1 MEFTTLTEKEF
12 RDFIKDYPQSSF
24 LQTIELA
31 NLKKELGS
39 IPHLVGVKKKNK
51 VIAATLI
58 LEEKSIL
65 GQKTFYAPRGYLIDY
80 HDFELLKFF
89 SDELIK
95 YVKAHKGFRITIDPN
110 VIYRMRSSEGDILN
124 DDKDKDDL
132 TMENLKKLG
141 YKYFGFN
148 LYAETYQVRWEY
160 RLKLDEDYETKKA
173 KFSKSTRKNIDACY
187 KKGLKVREGKLEDL
201 DSMTEIFDVTSK
213 RKEFD
218 SRSLEYYKKMYHHMK
233 DLMTIYIAYLDPDV
247 YLADTK
253 ELLKEAEAEKEV
265 ILGKMKTSIVGSKLT
280 NQMESVEKQIEK
292 YKEELKVAEQFKK
305 DYPDGKDI
313 GALLSLRSGDEYLTL
328 SSGMLKEY
336 SRFTPKYAMYDYH
349 IKEAY
354 KEGFKWV
361 DFYGIT
367 GDFNKDSKY
376 YGMYEIKKGFNGNV
390 VELIGQFELKTG
402 FVYNIYNLGKKVKNI
417 IKRK

>member
-12 RDFIKDYPQSSF
+12 RDFTSNYEQASF
-24 LQTIELA
+24 MQTVELA
-31 NLKKELGS
+31 NLKRELGS
-39 IPHLVGVKKKNK
+39 IPHFVGVKKGKK
-51 VIAATLI
+51 VVAATLI
-58 LEEKSIL
+58 LEENSIL
-65 GQKTFYAPRGYLIDY
+65 GHKTFYAPRGYLIDY
-80 HDFELLKFF
+80 HDYDLLKFF

-110 VIYRMRSSEGDILN
+110 VVYRMRSSEGDILN

-187 KKGLKVREGKLEDL
+187 KKGLKVRIGKIEDL

-213 RKEFD
+213 RKDFD
-218 SRSLEYYKKMYHHMK
+218 SRSLDYYKKMYNHMK
-233 DLMTIYIAYLDPDV
+233 DLMTIYIAYLDPDI

-253 ELLKEAEAEKEV
+253 ELLSEAEKEKEV

-280 NQMESVEKQIEK
+280 NQMDTVEKQIEK

-305 DYPDGKDI
+305 DNPNGKDI
-313 GALLSLRSGDEYLTL
+313 GALLSLRSGNEYLTL

-336 SRFTPKYAMYDYH
+336 GRFTPKYAMYDQH
-349 IKEAY
+349 IKDAY
-354 KEGFKWV
+354 KEGFEWV

-367 GDFNKDSKY
+367 GDFNKDSKW

-390 VELIGQFELKTG
+390 VELIGQFEIKTG
-402 FVYNIYNLGKKVKNI
+402 FVYNIYNFGKRIKNI
-417 IKRK
+417 VKRK